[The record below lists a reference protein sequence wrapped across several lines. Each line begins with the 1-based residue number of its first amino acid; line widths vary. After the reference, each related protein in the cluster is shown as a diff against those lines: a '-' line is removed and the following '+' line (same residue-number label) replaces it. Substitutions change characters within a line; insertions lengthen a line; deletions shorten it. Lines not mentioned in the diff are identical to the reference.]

1 MTWEQDPVDYRSWTQ
16 EYAERRY
23 GGTDGTIEKAWDI
36 LLDTAYKHTDG
47 EYYQGASESIIN
59 ARPSDNTIGSAST
72 WGHSDIDYDKR
83 QFEKA
88 AALFEQAYDSYKDS
102 AGFRYDYV
110 DVMRQVLANSFQEY
124 QPLAGQAY
132 KSGDLETFRTLSSRM
147 LDIIKAQD
155 KLLSSSD
162 DFLVGA
168 WIDDARTMLDGA
180 DDWTADLFELNARA
194 LVTTWGLNK
203 NGSLIDYSNRQWA
216 GLTGDYYYRRW
227 KTYVDNRL
235 NKLEH
240 GTDFTDRTGSTT
252 AGSGRTAKATRTGM
266 VSRPKPRMTSTRKRS
281 ARSSSTSI
289 RSPRWMTSPTVAP
302 RSNART
308 WRWDMT

>member
-1 MTWEQDPVDYRSWTQ
+1 
-16 EYAERRY
+16 
-23 GGTDGTIEKAWDI
+23 
-36 LLDTAYKHTDG
+36 
-47 EYYQGASESIIN
+47 
-59 ARPSDNTIGSAST
+59 
-72 WGHSDIDYDKR
+72 
-83 QFEKA
+83 
-88 AALFEQAYDSYKDS
+88 
-102 AGFRYDYV
+102 
-110 DVMRQVLANSFQEY
+110 MRQVLANSFQEY

-240 GTDFTDRTGSTT
+240 GTDFTDPDWFDYGWQWANRKSDEDGYGFATEAADDVDQKALGKIILDQYSVTAMDDVTDGGTAVERTNLALGHDVTDEDTGTVVPDVTDGNTDTGWTQTGKTDATLVVDLGGTYSITG
-252 AGSGRTAKATRTGM
+252 AGITPCSRSRPTSRCATR
-266 VSRPKPRMTSTRKRS
+266 SRSGT
-281 ARSSSTSI
+281 ARDGS
-289 RSPRWMTSPTVAP
+289 R
-302 RSNART
+302 
-308 WRWDMT
+308 